1 MPKLLLR
8 HILELVT
15 CTAYKAVALAHEVLR
30 FNHLSL
36 VVGVAVLCYVLNT

>member
-15 CTAYKAVALAHEVLR
+15 CTAYKAVALRL
-30 FNHLSL
+30 NHLSL